1 MAYQAMLLWLLL
13 APDIAGFFTE
23 PTLTD
28 PQQIFSSNERN

>member
-13 APDIAGFFTE
+13 APGIADFFTE